1 MSLVDSFLADLE
13 DIESEEVPK
22 VLPSEV
28 PADQEVDVPVWPSL
42 LDDAEFQNFCSSI
55 SNRQSGPA
63 SALSRASEEYL
74 LISKSSE
81 YIPLIDRDIYAIYRN
96 DADIFAK
103 RFPELEQIVLS
114 PFDYLRVV
122 ERFLQSSSIL
132 ETDFSDLVPT
142 NLAVAITVTASTSR
156 GSGSLSRQELG
167 IISSTIQVAT
177 QLNNCK
183 QLIIEFLISQMPF
196 YAPNLSILLGPL
208 VAAQLVSAAGGLEN
222 LATMPSQ
229 NIEAVGAHKQA
240 MLGLSGASRSS
251 LVAQTDL
258 VANCSDEDARKRA
271 MRLVVGRTA
280 IAARVDRFGS
290 DRDGATGARLRQEIE
305 AAVRKAA
312 ELPPARAAKAL
323 PIPEIEKPKSRRG
336 GRRARMWKEKYG
348 LTEVQKRAGRIQF
361 GSGQDGD
368 MDVDGTVASSKKIE
382 MGGRI
387 RAVAN
392 KATKPK
398 PASSGVQSNDLA
410 FTATAG
416 MEFSLSLS

>member
-13 DIESEEVPK
+13 DIEAEEVPK
-22 VLPSEV
+22 VVTSEI
-28 PADQEVDVPVWPSL
+28 PADQGVYVPAWPSL
-42 LDDAEFQNFCSSI
+42 LDDSEFQTFFSSI
-55 SNRQSGPA
+55 VNNHSNRPA
-63 SALSRASEEYL
+63 KLSRASEEYL

-81 YIPLIDRDIYAIYRN
+81 YIPMIERDIYAIYRN

-122 ERFLQSSSIL
+122 ERFIQSSSVV
-132 ETDFSDLVPT
+132 ETDYADLVPT

-156 GSGSLSRQELG
+156 GSGSFSRQEVG
-167 IISSTIQVAT
+167 IISTTVRIAT

-183 QLIIEFLISQMPF
+183 QRIVEFLISQMPF

-222 LATMPSQ
+222 LASMPSQ
-229 NIEAVGAHKQA
+229 NIEAVGAQKQA
-240 MLGLSGASRSS
+240 MLGLSGQGRSS

-290 DRDGATGARLRQEIE
+290 DRDGLTGSRLRKEIE

-336 GRRARMWKEKYG
+336 GRRSRMWKEKYG
-348 LTEVQKRAGRIQF
+348 LTEVQKRSGRIQF

-368 MDVDGTVASSKKIE
+368 LDIDGTMASSKKIE

-392 KATKPK
+392 KATKSK
-398 PASSGVQSNDLA
+398 PANNGSQSNDLA
-410 FTATAG
+410 FTASAG
-416 MEFSLSLS
+416 MEFSLSLR